1 MEPFGLSD
9 PPLRRYKTT
18 VWDSARWNWFARRA
32 DDVLICTPYKSGT
45 TWMQMICALLIFR
58 TPDLPL
64 PLAEI
69 SPWMDLRAAPADQ
82 VHAVY
87 GAQTHRRFIKTHT
100 PLDGLPWDGR
110 AKHICVLRDPRVVF
124 ISMSNQMKNNNPEA
138 DALFMAEMDPDAP
151 KPPEEP
157 NALFRYWLSTA
168 SFAWERD
175 GAPYWSALR
184 HGATFWQH
192 RAQDGILMVHYA
204 DMKADLA
211 GQMRRVAAYLGIHI
225 EEALWADLVHA
236 AGFAQMKAR
245 ADKTAPD
252 TNFNMWKDN
261 SAFFNKGVSRQWE
274 GVLTDESLV
283 LLDEALERYPSDY
296 VRWLLRP

>member
-1 MEPFGLSD
+1 MEPFEPGD
-9 PPLRRYKTT
+9 PPLRHYKTA
-18 VWDSARWNWFARRA
+18 VWDSARWEGFARRG

-58 TPDLPL
+58 TADLPL

-69 SPWMDLRAAPADQ
+69 SPWMELRAAPDGQ
-82 VHAVY
+82 VHAMLD
-87 GAQTHRRFIKTHT
+87 AQSHRRFIKTHT
-100 PLDGLPWDGR
+100 PLDGLPWDAR
-110 AKHICVLRDPRVVF
+110 NRHICVLRDPRDVF

-138 DALFMAEMDPDAP
+138 DALFEDKEQTDAP

-168 SFAWERD
+168 SFAWESD

-184 HGATFWQH
+184 HGATYWQH
-192 RAQDGILMVHYA
+192 RQRQTILMVHYA
-204 DMKADLA
+204 DLKADLE
-211 GQMRRVAAYLGIHI
+211 GQMRRIAAYLGIAVD
-225 EEALWADLVHA
+225 EALWPSLVHA

-245 ADKTAPD
+245 ADTTAPD

-261 SAFFNKGVSRQWE
+261 AAFFNKGVSRQWE
-274 GVLTDESLV
+274 GVLTGESLA
-283 LLDEALERYPSDY
+283 LLDAALGRYRVDY
-296 VRWLLRP
+296 AAWLLRG